1 MTGEKISW
9 ERDGSEMVLIPA
21 GSFEMGNHHFNEEST
36 DAQPVHTVDVDEFYM
51 DVTEMTNAQYEVFVP
66 HTGVENTA
74 VYWTQSTC
82 PVGLQS
88 TGGRI
93 SWYEA
98 TAYGKWAGKRLF
110 THRSGVGICGPWRID
125 R

>member
-9 ERDGSEMVLIPA
+9 ERDGSEIVLIPV
-21 GSFEMGNHHFNEEST
+21 GSFEMGDHHFNEEST
-36 DAQPVHTVDVDEFYM
+36 DTQPVHTVDVDEFYM
-51 DVTEMTNAQYEVFVP
+51 DVTEMTNAQYEVFVQP
-66 HTGVENTA
+66 RGWNTA
-74 VYWTQSTC
+74 VYWTKSTC

-98 TAYGKWAGKRLF
+98 TTYAKW
-110 THRSGVGICGPWRID
+110 
-125 R
+125 